1 MFEAS
6 VIVSFYNKID
16 ALKCILKSLESQ
28 CDNFEVIIADDG
40 SREDVVTQIK
50 TLIHESHLPIKHVWQ
65 QDNGFRKTRVL
76 NKAVEQT
83 SSPYLIFIDGDCI
96 PQKHFVSDHLAHKTH
111 NTILNG
117 RRVDMAA
124 EHKASLYNSTQP
136 ECFFSQHSLEILL
149 KYLFGRGKNIEKGV
163 RVTNKFLFK
172 FLNRKPKGI
181 VGCNFSLHKEDFIA
195 VNGFD
200 NRYDVPCV
208 GEDTDI
214 EYRLVN
220 MEKHVKN
227 VFHQAIVLH
236 ILHPELPRLERA
248 TQLFEET
255 QTNKQYVALDGYHQ
269 AKNVD

>member
-6 VIVSFYNKID
+6 VIVSFYNNID
-16 ALKCILKSLESQ
+16 ALKCIIKSLENQ
-28 CDNFEVIIADDG
+28 RDNFEIVIADDG
-40 SREDVVTQIK
+40 SRQDVVTQVN
-50 TLIHESHLPIKHVWQ
+50 TLIDESPLSIKHVWQ

-96 PQKHFVSDHLAHKTH
+96 PQQHFVSDHLDHKAH
-111 NTILNG
+111 NTVLNG

-124 EHKASLYNSTQP
+124 KYKVNLYNSTKP
-136 ECFFSQHSLEILL
+136 ECFFSQHALGILL
-149 KYLFGRGKNIEKGV
+149 KYLFGRGKNIEKGI
-163 RVTNKFLFK
+163 RVTNKFLLK
-172 FLNRKPKGI
+172 FLNRKAKGI

-220 MEKHVKN
+220 TGNQIKN
-227 VFHQAIVLH
+227 VFHQAVVLH

-248 TQLFEET
+248 TQLFEQT
-255 QTNKQYVALDGYHQ
+255 QTNQQYVALDGYHQ
-269 AKNVD
+269 AKDVD

>member
-6 VIVSFYNKID
+6 VIVSYYNNIH
-16 ALKCILKSLESQ
+16 ALTCIIKALENQ
-28 CDNFEVIIADDG
+28 QENFEVIIADDG
-40 SREDVVTQIK
+40 SRQEIVEQVNA
-50 TLIHESHLPIKHVWQ
+50 LIDKSSLSIKHIWQ
-65 QDNGFRKTRVL
+65 KDNGFRKTRIL
-76 NKAVEQT
+76 NKAVKQAT
-83 SSPYLIFIDGDCI
+83 SPYFIFIDGDCI
-96 PQKHFVSDHLAHKTH
+96 PQKHFVYDHLANKAHGV
-111 NTILNG
+111 ILNG

-124 EHKASLYNSTQP
+124 EYKVNLYNSAKP
-136 ECFFSQHSLEILL
+136 ECFFSQHSLGILV
-149 KYLFGRGKNIEKGV
+149 KYLFGKGKNIEKGI
-163 RVTNKFLFK
+163 RITNESILK

-220 MEKHVKN
+220 TGKQIKN
-227 VFHQAIVLH
+227 VFHQAVVLH

-255 QTNKQYVALDGYHQ
+255 QTNQQFIALDGYHQ
-269 AKNVD
+269 AQDVD